1 MGEHDSVL
9 VLDDEEA
16 IREVVCEA
24 LEDHFGDIRTAPDL
38 ATAKTHLEATAFDVV
53 ILDINLKG
61 ENGGEILKFLKD
73 NETPNKEVPI
83 LIISGLLNPEFMER
97 NQERI
102 EMLEKPFGQTKLLE
116 KINKLLNLSDK
127 ANAPEPEEP
136 EQEEPDLDDDLKDI
150 LGS

>member
-1 MGEHDSVL
+1 
-9 VLDDEEA
+9 
-16 IREVVCEA
+16 
-24 LEDHFGDIRTAPDL
+24 
-38 ATAKTHLEATAFDVV
+38 
-53 ILDINLKG
+53 
-61 ENGGEILKFLKD
+61 EILKFLKD

>member
-61 ENGGEILKFLKD
+61 ENG
-73 NETPNKEVPI
+73 
-83 LIISGLLNPEFMER
+83 
-97 NQERI
+97 
-102 EMLEKPFGQTKLLE
+102 
-116 KINKLLNLSDK
+116 
-127 ANAPEPEEP
+127 
-136 EQEEPDLDDDLKDI
+136 
-150 LGS
+150 